1 MRAAVLALVSF
12 LASCSPAWAQPDTEI
27 LWDTWGVPHIY
38 ASTQQQAFR
47 AFGYAQMHAHT
58 DLLLRMYAAGRG
70 RAAEVYGAP
79 FVELDRNTR
88 TLGGPERG
96 AAWYALQSP
105 SFKANIDAFAE
116 GINEYAAQHPDRL
129 TPPSH
134 EVLPVTGVDV
144 MSHMARA
151 LAYII
156 AAPTECFFLPALN
169 LDGQPASNGWALG
182 PQRTASGNT
191 MLLANPHLS
200 WSDGFQRFF
209 EAQIVAP
216 GVNFSGATFVGVPVP
231 LLGFD
236 DHHGWTHTVSTADGC
251 DVYVLA
257 AQDNVYLLDGQ
268 AVPFQ
273 TTTQTLKVK
282 QADGSLADQVV
293 TIRRS
298 AHGPVFTLGSFTV
311 AVRLNGIEVNPIA
324 GLLEQLWDMAQAED
338 LDAFV
343 TALRRNQIPML
354 YTVYADR
361 AKHTLLAYTSTIPVR
376 PVGDYAFW
384 NRPLPGNVSALI
396 WTATHPFDDL
406 PMVIDPPSGFLQNSN
421 SVPWYMTTPPLDPD
435 AFPAYFAPR
444 ELSAQVSFAR
454 QQRGLQMLLQNE
466 AFTYDD
472 LIAAMFD
479 THVETA
485 DRILSDLRS
494 AASRSGSALAKDA
507 AQVLMKWDRRADP
520 GSKGAALYFAFYQTW
535 IELTIAKRMQTDP
548 AFLPT
553 QDFFGGPDFFETE
566 WTDERPLKTPRGLA
580 DPALAVQALET
591 AAQGLMLAGIP
602 LDVEWGAIARFR
614 RGSVN
619 EPGWGGGDPTGVFAA
634 ITYQRGP
641 DGALVPVQGETF
653 IAAVMFGD
661 ELQAGVLLSYGN
673 SSRPD
678 SPHNGDQLTL
688 LANRQLRDPWRTRAE
703 VVENLESAV
712 TLP

>member
-1 MRAAVLALVSF
+1 MRAIVLALMLSLVSC
-12 LASCSPAWAQPDTEI
+12 APAFAQPDTEI

-38 ASTQQQAFR
+38 ASSQEEAFR
-47 AFGYAQMHAHT
+47 AFGYAQMHAHA
-58 DLLLRMYAAGRG
+58 DLILRLYAAARG

-79 FVELDRNTR
+79 FVDLDTTTR
-88 TLGGPERG
+88 TLGVPERG

-105 SFKANIDAFAE
+105 SFKVNIDAFVQ

-129 TPPSH
+129 TPPGH
-134 EVLPVTGVDV
+134 EVLPVTGADV
-144 MSHMARA
+144 MAHVARV
-151 LAYII
+151 LGYII

-182 PQRTASGNT
+182 PQRTTSGDA

-200 WSDGFQRFF
+200 WRDGFQRFF

-216 GVNFSGATFVGVPVP
+216 RVNFSGATFVGVPVP

-236 DHHGWTHTVSTADGC
+236 DHHGWTHTVSTADAC
-251 DVYVLA
+251 DLYVLA
-257 AQDNVYLLDGQ
+257 AQGNFYLLDDQ
-268 AVPFQ
+268 PVPFL
-273 TTTQTLKVK
+273 TTTQTLRVK
-282 QADGSLADQVV
+282 QGDGSLMDQLI
-293 TIRRS
+293 TIRR
-298 AHGPVFTLGSFTV
+298 AVHGPVFTVGPFTV
-311 AVRLNGIEVNPIA
+311 AVRLNGIEVNPIT
-324 GLLEQLWDMAQAED
+324 GVLEQLWHMAQAED

-343 TALRRNQIPML
+343 TALSRNQIPAL

-361 AKHTLLAYTSTIPVR
+361 GKHTLLAYTSTIPVR
-376 PVGDYAFW
+376 PIGDYTFW
-384 NRPLPGNVSALI
+384 NRPLPGTVSALI
-396 WTATHPFDDL
+396 WTATHPFNDL
-406 PMVIDPPSGFLQNSN
+406 PMVIDPPGGFLQNSN
-421 SVPWYMTTPPLDPD
+421 SVPWYMTMPPLDPD

-454 QQRGLQMLLQNE
+454 QQRGLDMLLSND

-472 LIAAMFD
+472 LIAATFD

-507 AQVLMKWDRRADP
+507 AQVLMKWDRRADR

-535 IELTIAKRMQTDP
+535 IELTIAARQQADP

-566 WTDERPLKTPRGLA
+566 WTAAKPLKTPRGLA
-580 DPALAVQALET
+580 DPPLAVRALEA
-591 AAQGLMLAGIP
+591 AAQGLMAVGLP
-602 LDVEWGAIARFR
+602 LDVEWGAVARFR
-614 RGSVN
+614 RGSVDA
-619 EPGWGGGDPTGVFAA
+619 PGWGGPDPTGVFAT
-634 ITYQRGP
+634 ISYVPGP
-641 DGALVPVQGETF
+641 DGALLPVQGETF

-661 ELQAGVLLSYGN
+661 QLQARVLLSYGN
-673 SSRPD
+673 SSQPR
-678 SPHNGDQLTL
+678 SPHNGDQLVL
-688 LANRQLRDPWRTRAE
+688 LSNKQLRDPWRTRAE